1 MYSAFSGSL
10 HVPLITVMPQNKE
23 GILPV
28 ATLFIALY
36 VPRRSRSGGY
46 VAPDLTFSLSPL

>member
-10 HVPLITVMPQNKE
+10 HVQLITVMAQNKE

-36 VPRRSRSGGY
+36 VLQRSMSASN
-46 VAPDLTFSLSPL
+46 VAPEVAIL